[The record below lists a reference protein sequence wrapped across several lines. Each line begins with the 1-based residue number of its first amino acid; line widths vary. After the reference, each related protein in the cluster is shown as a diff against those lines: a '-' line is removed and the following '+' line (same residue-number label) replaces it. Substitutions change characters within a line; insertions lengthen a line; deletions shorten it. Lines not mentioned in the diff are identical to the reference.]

1 MIRTVATMLLA
12 LTAMTVDAP
21 RTSAT
26 RDVTW
31 TGWFSDKGCARVR
44 DGEVAPNGT
53 ECVKKCLKDGAVA
66 VFLSEQAKAVFDVR
80 DYARVM
86 DDVGFRVEL
95 TGTLDEETKTLTVK
109 SVKHLS
115 EVVSTCALPRKKE
128 KG

>member
-21 RTSAT
+21 RTPAT

-80 DYARVM
+80 DYASVM

-109 SVKHLS
+109 AVKHLS